1 MLVHNYMA
9 ETVKKNKLV
18 FGGFVITFTG
28 ALFFSTKAILVKLA
42 FANTHTDAVTILAL
56 RMLFSLPFYIAIGL
70 FASNKKSNIY
80 FTRKQWIYI
89 ILLGLTGYY
98 VSSLFDFIGLQYIS
112 AGLERLILF
121 IYPTLA
127 VVLNAILFRQRINGY
142 QKLAMVLTY
151 AGIAIA
157 FWGEMKVDA
166 SNPDFFLGSF
176 FCFLCAITFAIY
188 LVGSGKMIAETGAT
202 KFTSYAMI
210 AAATGVFIHYFVTG
224 GTVHHM
230 DENLLWYGLALAIL
244 ATVIPTF
251 FMSNGIKK
259 IGSSNAAIISSIAPA
274 STILQAHFILGERI
288 TVAQITGTVLVI
300 IGVLL
305 IGWRAREILSTAAPS

>member
-1 MLVHNYMA
+1 MTV
-9 ETVKKNKLV
+9 TVKKNKLV
-18 FGGFVITFTG
+18 LGGFVITFIG

-42 FANTHTDAVTILAL
+42 FANTHSDAVTVLAL

-70 FASNKKSNIY
+70 FASNRRSNIY
-80 FTRKQWIYI
+80 FTKRQWAYI

-98 VSSLFDFIGLQYIS
+98 VSSLCDFIGLQYIS

-127 VVLNAILFRQRINGY
+127 VVLNAMIFRQRVSGF
-142 QKLAMVLTY
+142 QKLAMLLTY

-157 FWGEMKVDA
+157 YWGEMKVDS
-166 SNPDFFLGSF
+166 SNPEFFIGSI

-210 AAATGVFIHYFVTG
+210 AAAGGIFIHYFVIG
-224 GTVHHM
+224 GTIHHM
-230 DENLLWYGLALAIL
+230 AGNLLWYGFALAIL

-251 FMSNGIKK
+251 LMSAGIKK
-259 IGSSNAAIISSIAPA
+259 IGSSNAAIISSIGPV

-288 TVAQITGTVLVI
+288 TVEQITGTVLVI
-300 IGVLL
+300 IGVFL
-305 IGWRAREILSTAAPS
+305 IGWQTRGNLSATQKIIN

>member
-1 MLVHNYMA
+1 MA
-9 ETVKKNKLV
+9 ETITKNKVV
-18 FGGFVITFTG
+18 FGGFVITFIG
-28 ALFFSTKAILVKLA
+28 AIFFSTKAILVKLA
-42 FANTHTDAVTILAL
+42 FAHTHTDAVTILAL
-56 RMLFSLPFYIAIGL
+56 RMFFALPFYIGIGL

-80 FTRKQWIYI
+80 FTKRQWIYI
-89 ILLGLTGYY
+89 IMLGLTGYY
-98 VSSLFDFIGLQYIS
+98 VSSLCDFIGLQYIT

-127 VVLNAILFRQRINGY
+127 VVLNAMIFRQRINGY

-151 AGIAIA
+151 VGIGIA
-157 FWGEMKVDA
+157 FWGEMKID
-166 SNPDFFLGSF
+166 SWNPNFFLGSF

-210 AAATGVFIHYFVTG
+210 AATSGIFIHYFISGRTL
-224 GTVHHM
+224 HHM
-230 DENLLWYGLALAIL
+230 NGNLLWYGFLLGIF

-259 IGSSNAAIISSIAPA
+259 IGSSNAAIISSIGPV
-274 STILQAHFILGERI
+274 STILQAHFVLEEKI
-288 TVAQITGTVLVI
+288 TAAQITGTVLVI

-305 IGWRAREILSTAAPS
+305 IGWRTRENISTAQKIIN

>member
-1 MLVHNYMA
+1 MI
-9 ETVKKNKLV
+9 ETAKKNKLV
-18 FGGFVITFTG
+18 LGGFVITFIG

-42 FANTHTDAVTILAL
+42 FANTHTDPVTILAL

-127 VVLNAILFRQRINGY
+127 VVLNAMIFRQRVNGF
-142 QKLAMVLTY
+142 QKLAMALTY

-157 FWGEMKVDA
+157 FWGEMKIDS
-166 SNPDFFLGSF
+166 SNPEFFIGSI
-176 FCFLCAITFAIY
+176 FCFLCAITFAVY
-188 LVGSGKMIAETGAT
+188 LVGSGKMIAETGAI

-210 AAATGVFIHYFVTG
+210 AAASGIFIHYFITG

-230 DENLLWYGLALAIL
+230 NADLLGYGFLLAIL

-251 FMSNGIKK
+251 LMSSGIKK
-259 IGSSNAAIISSIAPA
+259 VGSSNAAIISSIGPV
-274 STILQAHFILGERI
+274 STMLQAHFILGERI
-288 TVAQITGTVLVI
+288 TVEQIAGTILVI

-305 IGWRAREILSTAAPS
+305 IGWGTRGNLSTTQKIIN

>member
-1 MLVHNYMA
+1 MT
-9 ETVKKNKLV
+9 EIVKKNKLV
-18 FGGFVITFTG
+18 LGGFVITFIG

-42 FANTHTDAVTILAL
+42 FANTHSDPVTVLAL

-70 FASNKKSNIY
+70 FASNKKSNVY
-80 FTRKQWIYI
+80 FTKRQWIYI

-98 VSSLFDFIGLQYIS
+98 VSSLCDFIGLQYIS

-127 VVLNAILFRQRINGY
+127 VILNAMIFRQRVNGY
-142 QKLAMVLTY
+142 QKLAMILTY

-157 FWGEMKVDA
+157 FWGEMKIDS
-166 SNPDFFLGSF
+166 SNPEFFIGSI

-210 AAATGVFIHYFVTG
+210 AAASGIFIHYFVSG
-224 GTVHHM
+224 RTVHHM
-230 DENLLWYGLALAIL
+230 EANLLWYGFALAIL

-251 FMSNGIKK
+251 LMSGGIKK
-259 IGSSNAAIISSIAPA
+259 IGSSNAAIISSIGPV

-288 TVAQITGTVLVI
+288 TVEQIAGTILVI

-305 IGWRAREILSTAAPS
+305 IGWRSREI

>member
-1 MLVHNYMA
+1 MTEAV
-9 ETVKKNKLV
+9 TKNKLV
-18 FGGFVITFTG
+18 VGGFVITFIG
-28 ALFFSTKAILVKLA
+28 AIFFSTKAIFVKLA
-42 FANTHTDAVTILAL
+42 FANTQTDAVTILAL
-56 RMLFSLPFYIAIGL
+56 RMLFALPFYIAIGL
-70 FASNKKSNIY
+70 FASNKRSNVS
-80 FTRKQWIYI
+80 FTKRQWIYV

-98 VSSLFDFIGLQYIS
+98 FSSLCDFIGLQYIS

-127 VVLNAILFRQRINGY
+127 VVLNAMIFRQRINKY

-157 FWGEMKVDA
+157 FWGEMKIDS
-166 SNPDFFLGSF
+166 SNPQFYLGSF

-188 LVGSGKMIAETGAT
+188 LVGSGKMIAETGAV

-210 AAATGVFIHYFVTG
+210 AAAAGIFIHYFVSGRTI
-224 GTVHHM
+224 HHI
-230 DENLLWYGLALAIL
+230 DADLLWYGVALAIL

-251 FMSNGIKK
+251 LMANGVKK
-259 IGSSNAAIISSIAPA
+259 IGSSNAAIISSIGPV
-274 STILQAHFILGERI
+274 STILQAHFILGEKI
-288 TVAQITGTVLVI
+288 TAAQVTGTVLVI

-305 IGWRAREILSTAAPS
+305 IGWRSRGVLSTPNPS

>member
-1 MLVHNYMA
+1 MA
-9 ETVKKNKLV
+9 GTITKNKLV
-18 FGGFVITFTG
+18 LGGFVITFIG
-28 ALFFSTKAILVKLA
+28 AIFFSTKAILVKLA
-42 FANTHTDAVTILAL
+42 FAHTQSDAVTLLGL
-56 RMLFSLPFYIAIGL
+56 RMFFSLPFYIAIGL
-70 FASNKKSNIY
+70 FASNKRSNIY
-80 FTRKQWIYI
+80 FTRRQWIYI
-89 ILLGLTGYY
+89 LLLGLTGYY
-98 VSSLFDFIGLQYIS
+98 VSSLCDFIGLQYIS

-127 VVLNAILFRQRINGY
+127 VLLNAILFRQKVNGY

-151 AGIAIA
+151 IGIATA
-157 FWGEMKVDA
+157 FWGEMKIDS
-166 SNPDFFLGSF
+166 SNPHLYLGSF
-176 FCFLCAITFAIY
+176 FCFLCAVTFAIY

-210 AAATGVFIHYFVTG
+210 AAGGGIFIHYFVSG
-224 GTVHHM
+224 RTVHHM
-230 DENLLWYGLALAIL
+230 DENLLWYGAALAIF

-259 IGSSNAAIISSIAPA
+259 IGSSNAAIISSIGPV

-288 TVAQITGTVLVI
+288 TAAQITGTVLVI

-305 IGWRAREILSTAAPS
+305 IGWKSRISVPATSS

>member
-1 MLVHNYMA
+1 MT
-9 ETVKKNKLV
+9 ETITKNKVV

-28 ALFFSTKAILVKLA
+28 AIFFSTKAIFVKLA
-42 FANTHTDAVTILAL
+42 FAHTHADAVTVLAL
-56 RMLFSLPFYIAIGL
+56 RMLFALPFYIAIGL
-70 FASNKKSNIY
+70 FASNKKTNVS
-80 FTRKQWIYI
+80 FTKRQWIYI

-98 VSSLFDFIGLQYIS
+98 VSSLCDFIGLQYIT

-127 VVLNAILFRQRINGY
+127 VVLNAVVLKQKVNAH
-142 QKLAMVLTY
+142 QKLAMVITY
-151 AGIAIA
+151 TGIAIA
-157 FWGEMKVDA
+157 FCGEMKIDS
-166 SNPDFFLGSF
+166 SNPHFYLGSF

-210 AAATGVFIHYFVTG
+210 AAAGGIFIHYFVSGRTI
-224 GTVHHM
+224 HHM
-230 DENLLWYGLALAIL
+230 EGNVLLYGFLLAIF

-259 IGSSNAAIISSIAPA
+259 IGSSNAAIISSIGPV
-274 STILQAHFILGERI
+274 STILQAHFVLGERI
-288 TVAQITGTVLVI
+288 TVAQIIGTVLVI
-300 IGVLL
+300 VGVLL
-305 IGWRAREILSTAAPS
+305 IGFKTREKLDAVQKIIN